1 MAQGQSGTGH
11 DRRPQSAAAAAR
23 RNEGRHG
30 IVDSPFQTHDRRLL
44 CAARR
49 GVRRRRGAEGGA
61 WRVLGLGWRQQT
73 LSLEGACARLRAP
86 GRTRRDGAG
95 THAGGRGGGD
105 RNSRHR
111 VRRDRPMSAQLSAHV
126 REEIDRW
133 VAKFPPDRKRYAV
146 ISALHAAQHEN
157 NGFLTSD
164 LMDAVAA
171 YLGLAPIQVYEVAT
185 FYSMFET
192 KPVGRHHISVCTN
205 ISCMLR
211 GSQEV
216 VDHVESKLGIKTGE
230 STPDGRIYL
239 KREEECLAA
248 CTGAPMMMVDH
259 VFHENLTPESIDK
272 ILDELT

>member
-1 MAQGQSGTGH
+1 
-11 DRRPQSAAAAAR
+11 
-23 RNEGRHG
+23 
-30 IVDSPFQTHDRRLL
+30 
-44 CAARR
+44 
-49 GVRRRRGAEGGA
+49 
-61 WRVLGLGWRQQT
+61 
-73 LSLEGACARLRAP
+73 
-86 GRTRRDGAG
+86 
-95 THAGGRGGGD
+95 
-105 RNSRHR
+105 
-111 VRRDRPMSAQLSAHV
+111 MSVQLSQHV
-126 REEIDRW
+126 RDEIDRW
-133 VAKFPPDRKRYAV
+133 VAKFPPERKRSAV

-157 NGFLTSD
+157 HGFLTTD

-171 YLGLAPIQVYEVAT
+171 YLDLAPIQVYEVAT

-216 VDHVESKLGIKTGE
+216 VDYVEKKLAIKTGE

-272 ILDELT
+272 ILDDLT